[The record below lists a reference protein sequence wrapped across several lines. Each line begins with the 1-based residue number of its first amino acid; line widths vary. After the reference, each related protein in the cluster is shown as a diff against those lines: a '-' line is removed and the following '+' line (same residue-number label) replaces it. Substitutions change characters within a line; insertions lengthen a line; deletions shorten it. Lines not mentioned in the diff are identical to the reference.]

1 MDAPRSLSL
10 VLLATLI
17 GCGGAQTEV
26 QEAPPAPAPVVEAP
40 PPVLVEA
47 SVAHA
52 AMQLPLV
59 GTLDPATRIVMGEQ
73 TIAGNGDGTFTLS
86 EGEFSAPV
94 PARWVENIV
103 TSLQAPVLGLACP
116 PPRAAGRRGGAAAV
130 PTPAYTITSGET
142 TSTYVEGCTA
152 RRVRPDALSNAAS
165 DVVGRIGRVVA
176 AATRLEMLRL
186 EAVGQPIPDANFR
199 IRTTELDEAPD
210 APEGGRTYHRRIS
223 SAGDHFEF
231 CTETESDP
239 EATGEGACAPISD
252 VFVAAIAHRL
262 SAAGC
267 AAGEVDASCSAY
279 DDLRLTLENA
289 IEWTPFD
296 LSDVGTQP

>member
-1 MDAPRSLSL
+1 MDTPRPLSL
-10 VLLATLI
+10 LLLATLV

-40 PPVLVEA
+40 PPVLVED
-47 SVAHA
+47 SVQHA

-59 GTLDPATRIVMGEQ
+59 GTLDPATRIVRGEQ
-73 TIAGNGDGTFTLS
+73 TIAGNGDGTFTLR

-103 TSLQAPVLGLACP
+103 TSLEAPVLGLACP
-116 PPRAAGRRGGAAAV
+116 PPRARRGVEA
-130 PTPAYTITSGET
+130 PTPTYTITSGET
-142 TSTYVEGCTA
+142 TSTFIEGCTA
-152 RRVRPDALSNAAS
+152 RRVRPDALALAAN
-165 DVVGRIGRVVA
+165 DVVGRIGQVTTMA
-176 AATRLEMLRL
+176 ARLEMLRL
-186 EAVGQPIPDANFR
+186 EAVGQPIPDASFR
-199 IRTTELDEAPD
+199 LRTTELDEAPD

-223 SAGDHFEF
+223 HAGDHFEF

-239 EATGEGACAPISD
+239 EATGEGACAPISE

-267 AAGEVDASCSAY
+267 AAGEVDAGCPVY